1 MNTKVA
7 FDPAADDITSEHLT
21 SGELAEWSGSDKLRE
36 SCVALR
42 SSLSHLL
49 VGNANTAKANDELS
63 AALRQGR
70 SKTPVGGFAV
80 DSVVG
85 AQVGNLL
92 EYVEMYCLASMRGV
106 FRVRASDGKQ
116 GTLWFE
122 GGQLVHANVD
132 GEIGEDAALKIL
144 AWGTGTLSPSS
155 APFPI
160 HPSIETPWQSLV
172 LRAEAWI

>member
-1 MNTKVA
+1 MNTKLA
-7 FDPAADDITSEHLT
+7 FDPAADGEITSEHLT
-21 SGELAEWSGSDKLRE
+21 SGELSEWSGSEKLRE

-70 SKTPVGGFAV
+70 KNTPVLGG
-80 DSVVG
+80 VVG
-85 AQVGNLL
+85 GQVGNLL
-92 EYVEMYCLASMRGV
+92 EYVEMYCLASLRGV
-106 FRVRASDGKQ
+106 FRVRSSDGQQ

-122 GGQLVHANVD
+122 SGQLVHANVE
-132 GEIGEDAALKIL
+132 GETGEDAALKIL
-144 AWGTGTLSPSS
+144 SWGTGTLTPSS

-160 HPSIETPWQSLV
+160 HASIETPWQSLV
-172 LRAEAWI
+172 LKAEAWI